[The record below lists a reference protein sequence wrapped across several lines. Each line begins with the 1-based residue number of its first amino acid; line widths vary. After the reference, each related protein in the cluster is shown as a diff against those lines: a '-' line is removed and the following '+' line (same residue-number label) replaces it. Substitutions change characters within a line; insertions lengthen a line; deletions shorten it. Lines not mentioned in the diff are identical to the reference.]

1 MDKQLE
7 QLKEEYLAIPIPDEL
22 DTIVNNAL
30 QFKPKKAFSY
40 KKWMATIA
48 AAAVILFA
56 ASVNISPAFAE
67 KLSSIPVIGKI
78 VEVITFNEIKKETE
92 NNSSLDI
99 HTPAIEGL
107 ENEELANSL
116 NAKYEEESKQLY
128 AEYEAYMASLKEGE
142 NANTAIISGYEVL
155 TDNDI
160 ILSIRRFTEIN
171 QASGA
176 IKNQYDTID
185 KQLEVLIT
193 LKSLFKDD
201 SYIEVISEE
210 IKQQMSQQM
219 QQDTNNIYWV
229 NDEDPEKFTG
239 ISSDQSFYINP
250 EGKLVITFNEY
261 EVAPGSMGAVEFV
274 IPTEVIKEI
283 LVGERYIN

>member
-1 MDKQLE
+1 MDKQFK

-30 QFKPKKAFSY
+30 KFKPKKAFSY
-40 KKWMATIA
+40 KKWTAAIA

-67 KLSSIPVIGKI
+67 KLADIPIIGKI
-78 VEVITFNEIKKETE
+78 VEVITFTEIKKETE

-99 HTPAIEGL
+99 QTPAIEGL

-128 AEYEAYMASLKEGE
+128 AEYEAYLASLKEGE

-160 ILSIRRFTEIN
+160 ILSIRRFTEII

-201 SYIEVISEE
+201 TYIEVISEE
-210 IKQQMSQQM
+210 IKRQMLQQI
-219 QQDTNNIYWV
+219 QQDTNNMYWV
-229 NDEDPEKFTG
+229 NDEDPEKFTR
-239 ISSDQSFYINP
+239 ISSDQSFYINQD
-250 EGKLVITFNEY
+250 GKLVITFNEY
-261 EVAPGSMGAVEFV
+261 EVAPGYMGAVEFV
-274 IPTEVIKEI
+274 IPTKVIKEI